1 MNIKKTVTT
10 IALAVSITLGGAGAA
25 QTAFAGPESSAT
37 AQSGHS
43 TRSEERGR
51 STGRTEARTELRG
64 EGEWMW
70 LNYSSFDLLLVSRI
84 DFDSASG
91 ANFGA
96 MMMIDGG
103 LLEDAGFEF
112 EGTFRIR
119 DIDGCDGIRASLDG
133 QMLYIAICVDGKY
146 VSMIGGTDKDVVLD
160 IAEQVQDG
168 YEPVAPRGYEDFE
181 G

>member
-1 MNIKKTVTT
+1 MNIKKTATT
-10 IALAVSITLGGAGAA
+10 IALATSIALGGVSAA
-25 QTAFAGPESSAT
+25 QTAFAGPESGAT

-43 TRSEERGR
+43 TRFDRGE
-51 STGRTEARTELRG
+51 TPEARTELRG

-70 LNYSSFDLLLVSRI
+70 LNYSSFDMLLVSRI
-84 DFDSASG
+84 DFGSASG
-91 ANFGA
+91 AKFA
-96 MMMIDGG
+96 TTMMVDGG
-103 LLEDAGFEF
+103 ILEDAGFEF

-160 IAEQVQDG
+160 IADQVQDG

>member
-1 MNIKKTVTT
+1 MNIKKTVAT
-10 IALAVSITLGGAGAA
+10 IALATSIALGGVSAT
-25 QTAFAGPESSAT
+25 QTAFAGPESGAT
-37 AQSGHS
+37 AQSGHGIRFDNKKTPES
-43 TRSEERGR
+43 
-51 STGRTEARTELRG
+51 RTELRG

-70 LNYSSFDLLLVSRI
+70 LNYSSFDMLLVSRI

-160 IAEQVQDG
+160 IAQQVQDG

>member
-10 IALAVSITLGGAGAA
+10 IALAASIALGGVSAT

-51 STGRTEARTELRG
+51 STGRAESRTELRG

-91 ANFGA
+91 AKFAKG
-96 MMMIDGG
+96 MMADGG
-103 LLEDAGFEF
+103 ILEGAGFEF

-133 QMLYIAICVDGKY
+133 QVLYIAMCVDGKY
-146 VSMIGGTDKDVVLD
+146 VTLIGGTDRDVVLD
-160 IAEQVQDG
+160 IAEQMQDG
-168 YEPVAPRGYEDFE
+168 YEPVAPRGYEEFE